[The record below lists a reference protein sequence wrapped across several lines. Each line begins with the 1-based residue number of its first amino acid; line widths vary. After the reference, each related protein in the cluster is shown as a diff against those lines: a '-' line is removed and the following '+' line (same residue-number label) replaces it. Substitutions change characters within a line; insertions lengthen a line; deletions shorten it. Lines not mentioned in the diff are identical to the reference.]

1 MKAKRRNR
9 TGQGERLL
17 EMQESGESRLP
28 CCALDFKE
36 ELIVFPHLG
45 CVFLSFNIHTLS
57 FPPLFLFFSS
67 SSYIFDVIIGF

>member
-45 CVFLSFNIHTLS
+45 CVFLSFSKKLITGLQRFMPFKKHS
-57 FPPLFLFFSS
+57 A
-67 SSYIFDVIIGF
+67 